1 MAVMPEASSALFMS
15 QFSDEAVRD
24 AISRVSHSFSIQFTL
39 QLSSSSECAMLCDI
53 VSLRG
58 TPSNWGIYT
67 SRRYVYS
74 GDVVCLGW
82 MRRAF
87 TENINNL
94 WLSHFIF
101 HHPTS
106 GAARKAR
113 ESLKSHPCRR
123 FMTWISFAPLRY
135 SYRVIVTCHLI
146 SRSHNFAHYNI
157 EHCRML

>member
-1 MAVMPEASSALFMS
+1 MKLYVMQYQGWVTLSVFSSRCNFRAAVSVLCS
-15 QFSDEAVRD
+15 
-24 AISRVSHSFSIQFTL
+24 AISFHCGGRL
-39 QLSSSSECAMLCDI
+39 QTEE
-53 VSLRG
+53 
-58 TPSNWGIYT
+58 IYT